1 MRIMSDTRSPVLS
14 VRLAPH
20 LEQELA
26 AYCAAHKVSRSQ
38 AVKQAL
44 GMLLRAPRNAP
55 TAWQLG
61 QRYRGSD
68 KRPGDVARHS
78 KRLLRERFG

>member
-1 MRIMSDTRSPVLS
+1 MSDTRSTTLS
-14 VRLAPH
+14 VRLAPR

-26 AYCAAHKVSRSQ
+26 AYCSAHNVSRSE

-44 GMLLRAPRNAP
+44 DALLRTPRNAT

-68 KRPGDVARHS
+68 KRPGDVARHT
-78 KRLLRERFG
+78 KRLLRDRFR

>member
-1 MRIMSDTRSPVLS
+1 MSDTRSPVLS
-14 VRLAPH
+14 VRLAPR

-26 AYCAAHKVSRSQ
+26 AYCTAHNVSRSE

-44 GMLLRAPRNAP
+44 DALLRAPRNAP

-61 QRYRGSD
+61 QRFRGSD
-68 KRPGDVARHS
+68 KRPGDVARNT
-78 KRLLRERFG
+78 KRLLRERFR